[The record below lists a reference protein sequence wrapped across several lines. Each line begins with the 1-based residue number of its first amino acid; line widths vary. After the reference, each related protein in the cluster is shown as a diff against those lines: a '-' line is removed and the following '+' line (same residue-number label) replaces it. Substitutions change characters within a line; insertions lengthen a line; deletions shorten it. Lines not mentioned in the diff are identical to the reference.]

1 MERNLN
7 ILISEQLRRLLE
19 RESEGRLNMDKIS
32 FWCFF
37 TAGILPI
44 ICAGISKSKKITI
57 TKIRGKWLAIQTG
70 FRERANSAQQ
80 NSWESFIWFSAS
92 LTLALIFS
100 LDNIDFVNL
109 MSMLYIFLRVLY
121 VFFTFLVFQT

>member
-1 MERNLN
+1 
-7 ILISEQLRRLLE
+7 
-19 RESEGRLNMDKIS
+19 MDKIS

-37 TAGILPI
+37 TAESCLSFARESPNQKNYDNE
-44 ICAGISKSKKITI
+44 KSE
-57 TKIRGKWLAIQTG
+57 KWLAIQTG

-109 MSMLYIFLRVLY
+109 MSVLYIFLRVLY
-121 VFFTFLVFQT
+121 VLFYIFGFSNLRTISWLCAPWVCLRDLVFCS